1 MAYMMKHQIIIAAMA
16 AAVLASCGGR
26 GTTAGR
32 ASAADSTT
40 CNAVRSIAGQ
50 WYIENIVEG
59 DSVSV
64 RPDEEV
70 PEAHPYIIFGDST
83 YSVMTNCN
91 AISGIYVIKDD
102 SIVFRDGAMTELA
115 CDNMAVEEAVCRI
128 LPKIATVG
136 FAGDSVVRLNGGNP
150 SEYVLLRKAAVET
163 K

>member
-1 MAYMMKHQIIIAAMA
+1 MA
-16 AAVLASCGGR
+16 AAVLSSCGGR
-26 GTTAGR
+26 GTTAGG
-32 ASAADSTT
+32 ASAADSITGGT
-40 CNAVRSIAGQ
+40 VQSIAGQ
-50 WYIENIVEG
+50 WYIENIVES

-64 RPDEEV
+64 RPGEE
-70 PEAHPYIIFGDST
+70 AAARPYIIFTDST

-91 AISGIYVIKDD
+91 AISGIYIINGD
-102 SIVFRDGAMTELA
+102 SIAFRDGAMTELA

>member
-1 MAYMMKHQIIIAAMA
+1 MKQQIIIAAMA
-16 AAVLASCGGR
+16 AAVLSSCGGR
-26 GTTAGR
+26 GTTAAGT
-32 ASAADSTT
+32 SAADTITSRT
-40 CNAVRSIAGQ
+40 VQSIAGQ
-50 WYIENIVEG
+50 WYIENIVES

-64 RPDEEV
+64 RPGEE
-70 PEAHPYIIFGDST
+70 AAAARPYIIFTDST

-91 AISGIYVIKDD
+91 SISGIYIINGD
-102 SIVFRDGAMTELA
+102 SIAFRDGAMTELA

-150 SEYVLLRKAAVET
+150 SEYVLLRKTTFET

>member
-1 MAYMMKHQIIIAAMA
+1 MRQQIIIAAMA
-16 AAVLASCGGR
+16 AAVLSSCGGR
-26 GTTAGR
+26 GATAGSGQ
-32 ASAADSTT
+32 SATDSITGGT
-40 CNAVRSIAGQ
+40 AQSIAGQ
-50 WYIENIVEG
+50 WYIENIVES

-64 RPDEEV
+64 RPGEE
-70 PEAHPYIIFGDST
+70 AASRPYIIFTDST

-91 AISGIYVIKDD
+91 AISGIYIINGD
-102 SIVFRDGAMTELA
+102 SIAFRDGAMTELA